1 MPSLTHHASSRLTG
15 FQELRHL
22 DERTDYLRRTYTS
35 LRAGRRNLH
44 SRICQ
49 FLRSPR
55 TAKFSYESMLK
66 QEEALAELDASIDDW
81 VTKLEHAENR
91 RTRVRQKLLEHVAAA
106 ATMAMQPTSRANSPT
121 ESHSPSQAPARP
133 RLGASELSTPPR
145 SPNKTGTFLYPQS
158 PASSP
163 QRVVARVPSAIPE
176 VPLEEDDVASD
187 GEDSDAALKRMES
200 IRIYAD
206 SDVYALLADVE
217 SEFTKLSAETPE
229 PAVSPPTMAE
239 ESEKE
244 VHRARSQELLGAVA
258 KAAPVPAA
266 PAPTTTTLV
275 AKKPAD
281 KAAEKSMDKN
291 TDKARPSSPIKK
303 LHDKA
308 QPPTPLAPSPP
319 TKNLPTPDSGE
330 IFLTAAVFRP
340 PTVRAA

>member
-1 MPSLTHHASSRLTG
+1 
-15 FQELRHL
+15 
-22 DERTDYLRRTYTS
+22 
-35 LRAGRRNLH
+35 
-44 SRICQ
+44 
-49 FLRSPR
+49 
-55 TAKFSYESMLK
+55 MLK

-106 ATMAMQPTSRANSPT
+106 ATMSIPPASRANSPT

-133 RLGASELSTPPR
+133 HHGASELSTPPR
-145 SPNKTGTFLYPQS
+145 SPNKMGTFLYPQS

-176 VPLEEDDVASD
+176 VPLEEADAASD
-187 GEDSDAALKRMES
+187 DEDSDAALKRMES

-229 PAVSPPTMAE
+229 PAAAPPTIPG

-244 VHRARSQELLGAVA
+244 VHRARSQELLDIGAAAVA
-258 KAAPVPAA
+258 PAPAPAPV
-266 PAPTTTTLV
+266 PTTTTTTTMT

-281 KAAEKSMDKN
+281 KATEKCIEKPA
-291 TDKARPSSPIKK
+291 DKARPSSPIKK
-303 LHDKA
+303 LNEKA
-308 QPPTPLAPSPP
+308 QPPTPPAPSPP
-319 TKNLPTPDSGE
+319 TKNSPPPDNSE